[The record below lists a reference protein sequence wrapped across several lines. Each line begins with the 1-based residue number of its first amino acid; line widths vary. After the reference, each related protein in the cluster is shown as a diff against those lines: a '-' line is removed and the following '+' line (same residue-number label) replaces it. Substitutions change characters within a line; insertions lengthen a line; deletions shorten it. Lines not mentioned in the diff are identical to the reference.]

1 MEELNLRE
9 LIKDYPDFP
18 KQGIIFKD
26 ILPILANPESFAALI
41 KKMAPQMIASSR
53 ADALVG
59 IDARG
64 FIFASCIGYELSKPI
79 ILARKP
85 GKLPGEIY
93 TNSYELE
100 YGQNSLSIQKEAL
113 EEYQTYVIVDD
124 LLATGGTIDSVSK
137 ILLSQEKQILGA
149 SVVVELSAL
158 QAREKLNMNIISQIT
173 Y

>member
-1 MEELNLRE
+1 MEEINLRD

-41 KKMAPQMIASSR
+41 KKMASNDCIKR

-93 TNSYELE
+93 TNSYSLE

-137 ILLSQEKQILGA
+137 ILLSQDKQILGA

-158 QAREKLNMNIISQIT
+158 KAREKLNLNIISQIS